1 MAAAAQLP
9 SVVSTPAA
17 FPTPAFHEASQNF
30 DQPGSLIS
38 DGYTALTYRDSTET
52 ALMATKTKEQPSST
66 AEQLRA
72 LIRLQHIDNRVD
84 QIKKLRG
91 DLPEEIRDL
100 EDEKEGLA
108 TRISNIE
115 AEKEENE
122 ARKKQAEKD
131 IKEAEQLIK
140 KYEEQQLQVRN
151 NREYDAL
158 TKEIEAQKQRINEA
172 EAVIEEVD
180 NASEGYEETIS
191 EAKGRL
197 EDLSTLLDEKK
208 DDLESVLEDTK
219 QEQKELEKLREEAED
234 AVDDRYVRAYT
245 RLRDRL
251 RDGRAVVPLKR
262 GAAAGFAVPPQRQ
275 MEIRQRK
282 RIVACEHT
290 GRVIVDEDLY
300 NETVEN
306 MEV

>member
-1 MAAAAQLP
+1 
-9 SVVSTPAA
+9 
-17 FPTPAFHEASQNF
+17 
-30 DQPGSLIS
+30 
-38 DGYTALTYRDSTET
+38 
-52 ALMATKTKEQPSST
+52 MATKTKEQSSST

-100 EDEKEGLA
+100 EDEREGLS
-108 TRISNIE
+108 TRIANIK
-115 AEKEENE
+115 AEKEDNE
-122 ARKKQAEKD
+122 ARKIQADKD
-131 IKEAEQLIK
+131 IKEADQLIK

-158 TKEIEAQKQRINEA
+158 TKEVEAQKQRIKDA

-180 NASEGYEETIS
+180 EASEGYEDTIAEAS
-191 EAKGRL
+191 ERL
-197 EDLSTLLDEKK
+197 DDLTALLDEKK
-208 DDLESVLEDTK
+208 EDLESVLEDTK
-219 QEQKELEKLREEAED
+219 QEQKALEEKREEATEE
-234 AVDDRYVRAYT
+234 VDDRYHRAYE
-245 RLRDRL
+245 RLRNRL

-306 MEV
+306 MDV